1 MDTISWSEI
10 AIRLLFTFVLG
21 GATAIE
27 KRWHLTRKLIKSNTQ
42 MALSAAM
49 FAMLTSLTSKTIFS
63 SHLILGISI
72 ICAGILLQKQADTSS
87 VNTAI
92 KLWCAGAAGS
102 LVGYGFFLPAYFGI
116 LAIILTNLLFQ
127 PTERE
132 FIPNIEAELNDHPR
146 LSLPIKPEIEIAE
159 RLIPI
164 TPQKTKYRYQVI
176 CLAENEIEI
185 LALLV
190 KLLKEQK
197 IMPTGI
203 SSKNLANNHTLP
215 EVEIEVDFIFDANN
229 NHHQLQQVLSIL
241 KSKVEVNSASWL
253 YLSLDST
260 NKKND
265 IFYRQEVQDRDR
277 WQ

>member
-63 SHLILGISI
+63 SQLILGISI
-72 ICAGILLQKQADTSS
+72 ICAGILLQKQADASS

-241 KSKVEVNSASWL
+241 KSKVKVNSASWL

-260 NKKND
+260 NKNNE
-265 IFYRQEVQDRDR
+265 IFCKHEAQDQDR